1 MSEFYEG
8 ISWLLNGQIQLL
20 FFIVGDKEIQ
30 YSVSDFKIS
39 SNITYIE
46 LFDYREEEPI
56 YPVVLLEIRAS
67 VECRNAEKIVREVFL
82 AFRNRP
88 EIVVCM
94 YEGAYMEAKDL
105 TDPIYIEDIYAA
117 RTPQVE
123 LFAFSDDLPHSSEW
137 RDAISKI
144 QAQIIERYQ

>member
-20 FFIVGDKEIQ
+20 FFIVGDKETQ

-39 SNITYIE
+39 SNTTYME

-82 AFRNRP
+82 ALHNRP

-94 YEGAYMEAKDL
+94 YEGVYMEAKDL
-105 TDPIYIEDIYAA
+105 TDPTYIEDIYAA